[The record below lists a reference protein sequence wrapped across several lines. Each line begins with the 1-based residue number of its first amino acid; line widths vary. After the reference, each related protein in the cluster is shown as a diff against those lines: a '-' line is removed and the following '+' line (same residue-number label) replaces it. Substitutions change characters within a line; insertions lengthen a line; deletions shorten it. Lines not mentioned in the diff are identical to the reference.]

1 MNTNRERNF
10 FSGSL
15 PVELAENLE
24 SLNPHWT
31 GQPGPRVPSFHRW
44 AFGRFYR
51 LLTRGLTPATVLR
64 GPRRVG
70 KTILLRQLM
79 ETLLRQGV
87 EAERILYVPFDEIPS
102 LMDLQEPIL
111 AIARWFGAYHLKQT
125 FNESARAGRVA
136 YLLFDEVQNLDA
148 WAPQIK
154 HLVDNHDVR
163 VLVTGSSLLRIE
175 AGRDSLAGRV
185 TTLDL
190 GPLLLREIAELRF
203 GQAGDPYWP
212 DNGLESVAT
221 ADFWR
226 SAVAHGQ
233 NTAALRRQAFVA
245 FSERGAYPT
254 AQERADVPWP
264 EMADYLNETIIRRA
278 IQHDLRMGPRGQKR
292 DEKLL
297 EEIFRLC
304 CRYAGQTPGQAVFMP
319 EIQQALAANIG
330 RTRILSYLRFLDG
343 ALLIR
348 LVQPLELRLKRK
360 KSAPKVC
367 LSDLSLRAS
376 WLQEIV
382 PFDPEGLAAAP
393 HLSDLAGHLAES
405 TLGYFLGSIPGLD
418 LAHFPARGAEPEV
431 DFVLTVGMRRIP
443 VEVKY
448 RRRIDRTRIRADCA
462 HFWRRRFTMRR
473 SGYWSRW
480 RMKLPCSI
488 RASFRFHYL
497 HCSGCGD
504 RRHLMDDITRQA
516 IDAMVDR
523 LVERFD
529 PDQIILF
536 GSQARGTAGPGSDVD
551 LLVIMPVTG
560 SKREKRI
567 EMRVALHDIAVPKDI
582 LVATPDEVAR
592 YKDVVGAI
600 IRPALRE
607 GKVLY
612 ARN

>member
-1 MNTNRERNF
+1 MDTSCERNF

-15 PVELAENLE
+15 PRELAENLE
-24 SLNPHWT
+24 HLNPHWV
-31 GQPGPRVPSFHRW
+31 GQPGPRVPSFRRW
-44 AFGRFYR
+44 AFERLYR

-70 KTILLRQLM
+70 KTVLLRQLM
-79 ETLLRQGV
+79 EALLG
-87 EAERILYVPFDEIPS
+87 EGAAAERILYVPFDEIPS
-102 LMDLQEPIL
+102 LVGLKDPIL
-111 AIARWFGAYHLKQT
+111 TIARWFEAYHLKQT
-125 FNESARAGRVA
+125 FNESARAGRIA

-154 HLVDNHDVR
+154 HLVDNHDLR
-163 VLVTGSSLLRIE
+163 VLVTGSSSLRIE

-203 GQAGDPYWP
+203 GEAGASYWA

-226 SAVAHGQ
+226 GAVEHGRQ
-233 NTAALRRQAFVA
+233 TADLRRQAFVA

-254 AQERADVPWP
+254 AQERFDVPWP

-297 EEIFRLC
+297 EEVFRLC
-304 CRYAGQTPGQAVFMP
+304 CRYAGQTPGQAIFVP

-330 RTRILSYLRFLDG
+330 WTRILSYLRFLDG

-376 WLQEIV
+376 WLREIV
-382 PFDPEGLAAAP
+382 PLDPDGLSAAP
-393 HLSDLAGHLAES
+393 HLSDLAEHLAES
-405 TLGYFLGSIPGLD
+405 ALGYFLGSIPGLD
-418 LAHFPARGAEPEV
+418 LAHFPSRGVEPKV
-431 DFVLTVGMRRIP
+431 DFVLTVGARRIP

-448 RRRIDRTRIRADCA
+448 RRRIDPHEDTRGLRAFLEKTVYNA
-462 HFWRRRFTMRR
+462 
-473 SGYWSRW
+473 
-480 RMKLPCSI
+480 P
-488 RASFRFHYL
+488 
-497 HCSGCGD
+497 
-504 RRHLMDDITRQA
+504 
-516 IDAMVDR
+516 
-523 LVERFD
+523 
-529 PDQIILF
+529 F
-536 GSQARGTAGPGSDVD
+536 G
-551 LLVIMPVTG
+551 LLVTLEDETTIPDP
-560 SKREKRI
+560 RI
-567 EMRVALHDIAVPKDI
+567 IPISLSSLLWMR
-582 LVATPDEVAR
+582 
-592 YKDVVGAI
+592 
-600 IRPALRE
+600 
-607 GKVLY
+607 
-612 ARN
+612 